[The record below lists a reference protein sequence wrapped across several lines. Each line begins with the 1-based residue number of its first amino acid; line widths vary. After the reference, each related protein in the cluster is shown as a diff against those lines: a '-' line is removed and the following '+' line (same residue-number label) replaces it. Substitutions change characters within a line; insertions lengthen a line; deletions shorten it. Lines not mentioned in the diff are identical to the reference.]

1 MEENGE
7 DGKPHQKSCEI
18 DFIASKGIKKYY
30 IQSALSMN
38 DREKA
43 AQEARPL
50 LAVKDFFRKI
60 IVSKTPMKPWYD
72 ENGVLH
78 IGVAGA
84 FSFRPVWNR
93 LPNPEMGR

>member
-1 MEENGE
+1 MGVVKIVENGE

-78 IGVAGA
+78 IGLYD
-84 FSFRPVWNR
+84 FLLNDDIF
-93 LPNPEMGR
+93 E